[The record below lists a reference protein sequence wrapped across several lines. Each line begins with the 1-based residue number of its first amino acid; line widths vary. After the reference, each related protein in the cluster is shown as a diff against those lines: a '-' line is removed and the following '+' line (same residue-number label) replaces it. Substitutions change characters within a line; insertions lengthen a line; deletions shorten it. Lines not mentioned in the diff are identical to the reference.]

1 MVHSPRL
8 AAGKSIAAAIVQP
21 DVSSIGAN
29 RDGMPMRHPDAVLKL
44 GGSLSRRPTALRR
57 LMEALGG
64 LARTRTLVVV
74 PGGGRFAD
82 QVRRADRSLGLSDSA
97 AHWMAILAMD
107 QYAHLLVDLAPAAA
121 LVRGRGEIGAGRV
134 NVLAPS
140 AWLRRADPLPHSWQV
155 TSDSIAAWVARRLD
169 AKGLILLK
177 DVDGFFDRNPR
188 EVGQARL
195 RCRVARGRLQGV
207 VDGYFTRALG
217 RRMPCW
223 ILNGGHPE
231 RVVGLVQNGEA
242 HGTQVV

>member
-1 MVHSPRL
+1 
-8 AAGKSIAAAIVQP
+8 
-21 DVSSIGAN
+21 
-29 RDGMPMRHPDAVLKL
+29 MPHPDAVMKV
-44 GGSLSRRPTALRR
+44 GGSLSRRPKTLRR
-57 LMEALGG
+57 LMEALGV
-64 LARTRTLVVV
+64 LALTRTLVVV

-82 QVRRADRSLGLSDSA
+82 QVRSADRSLGLSDSA

-107 QYAHLLVDLAPAAA
+107 QYAHLLADLAAEAA

-134 NVLAPS
+134 NVLAPA

-177 DVDGFFDRNPR
+177 DVDGLFDRDPR
-188 EVGQARL
+188 GGGQARL

-207 VDGYFTRALG
+207 VDGYFSRALG

-223 ILNGGHPE
+223 ILNGGRPE
-231 RVVGLVQNGEA
+231 RVIGLLEGGEA
-242 HGTQVV
+242 HGTQVL